1 MRLRR
6 WARPGCAARSCDW
19 PSRPAS
25 YHATCP
31 GLPPHP
37 SYIEHLLSQ
46 ADQQA
51 REGKIDEA
59 LAAYTAAQQLNPHYQ
74 VGAEHWNALCWD
86 GALWG
91 QVKDVL
97 EACGTA
103 VALAP
108 SDGDYHDSRGL
119 ARPLTGDTTGA
130 VEDFEAFIAWEKQQQ
145 EPDTNAIT
153 QRQQWIADLKAG
165 RQPFDKATLEQLR
178 EQ

>member
-1 MRLRR
+1 M
-6 WARPGCAARSCDW
+6 
-19 PSRPAS
+19 
-25 YHATCP
+25 
-31 GLPPHP
+31 
-37 SYIEHLLSQ
+37 
-46 ADQQA
+46 
-51 REGKIDEA
+51 
-59 LAAYTAAQQLNPHYQ
+59 
-74 VGAEHWNALCWD
+74 
-86 GALWG
+86 
-91 QVKDVL
+91 L